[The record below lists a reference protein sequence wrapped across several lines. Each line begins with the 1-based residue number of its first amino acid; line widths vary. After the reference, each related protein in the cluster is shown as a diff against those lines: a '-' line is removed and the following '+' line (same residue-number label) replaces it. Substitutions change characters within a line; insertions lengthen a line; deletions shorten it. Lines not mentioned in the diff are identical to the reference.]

1 MKFRK
6 KPHFCTLAA
15 EFFGGYLPVGFSMN
29 AVQYRNYPDIVK
41 SEVARTKNIYLF
53 PDLRIPR
60 TTAQYWVK
68 KQRASRPTTVV
79 EIESVYRK
87 KSEFLAAELA
97 KEKAMRL
104 LLETVRKL
112 FPYDFR
118 AKKLKNKQVRAQIV
132 AAIQECA
139 NYHKL
144 AHCLDAIGLSKDA
157 YRKWSSEISACRKAR
172 SPCGRR
178 RAAQLTDDEL
188 SAMKKFVTSKKYAY
202 ISVASLHLLAQRT
215 GELFC
220 SADSWYKY
228 IRVFEWKRPWVVTR
242 KEIKKTGIRAT
253 KPNEIWHIDV
263 TEVGIGAGVKLYIQA
278 VIDNF
283 SRFVLAWRVTEE
295 INAQNTVETLSLAR
309 RKASA
314 LLNEE
319 VTSNVM
325 MDPGRENKN
334 SQVFQF
340 ITSRNLLRTLAQV
353 DIHYSNLDCGRKAV
367 VETT

>member
-1 MKFRK
+1 
-6 KPHFCTLAA
+6 
-15 EFFGGYLPVGFSMN
+15 MN
-29 AVQYRNYPDIVK
+29 AVKYRSYPDVVK
-41 SEVARTKNIYLF
+41 TEIARTKNLYLF

-87 KSEFLAAELA
+87 KSEFLAGELA

-104 LLETVRKL
+104 LLETVRKV
-112 FPYDFR
+112 FPFDFR
-118 AKKLKNKQVRAQIV
+118 AKQPKNKQIRAQII

-144 AHCLDAIGLSKDA
+144 AHCLDAIGLSKSA
-157 YRKWSSEISACRKAR
+157 YQRWSSEVSLCSNIK

-178 RAAQLTDDEL
+178 KAAQLTDDEL
-188 SAMKKFVTSKKYAY
+188 SVMRRFVTSKKYAH
-202 ISVASLHLLAQRT
+202 ISVSSLHLLAQRA
-215 GELFC
+215 GELFS

-228 IRVFEWKRPWVVTR
+228 IRVFEWKRPWATTK
-242 KEIKKTGIRAT
+242 KEIKKTGIRAA

-295 INAQNTVETLSLAR
+295 INAQNTVATLNLAR
-309 RKASA
+309 KKASA

-319 VTSNVM
+319 ITSNVM

-334 SQVFQF
+334 GQVLQF
-340 ITSRNLLRTLAQV
+340 ITSKNLLRTLAQV
-353 DIHYSNLDCGRKAV
+353 DIHYSNSM
-367 VETT
+367 VEGLFHGAQK